1 MGIYYDIFYDRDNP
15 KKEYKIPYAGDYFQ
29 NACTIGKTNLKRVG
43 DSSSKVYT
51 YVTDYGVD
59 GVPKGIESTKF
70 FKQFG
75 GDTYN
80 RKVILLSGL
89 DGGYDYDL
97 GVKTPYI
104 YIDREHYPT
113 TDWGRDVYRSSF
125 EFIALG
131 GKFKFQIDT
140 IWDGTDADTSIHL
153 TNTAYGDFKEV
164 KMSYILMPN
173 SIRDMLEHY
182 VNIPNDTTNT
192 DDGYTYQ
199 SSYVVVDRQYYT
211 GTAYSIGVGPAYI
224 DESCGVYV
232 RTKKYT
238 KSEVDD
244 FINHVKNDTKDVD
257 SDNNTH
263 DSGGGNG
270 GDGNG
275 NVPTGDKIKL
285 PDIPSKNIVGTG
297 LLHGYVVSDSELG
310 TFSDWLWQDDIIK
323 YLSSL
328 FSQSPLDCII
338 NTNLLPFTPTS
349 SGNENI
355 IVGGKTSTA
364 TGAKLSAQYMS
375 FNFNYNGLNSH
386 LWGSALDYERGLK
399 CTLYI
404 PFVGQVNISTNLC
417 AYTHLTLR
425 YIIDVVSGQ
434 GIVALMSSKSSATW
448 DNDRNDI
455 VVDTWSFNC
464 ASSIPLMRRDISGL
478 ISGAI
483 GATASIASGNVLG
496 VASSVMQA
504 RPSVQKSGQYNTN
517 SGYMGGR
524 RPYITYEFSKAVIPP
539 NLYTATGR
547 PQYASVKLSTC
558 KGFTKCDNPQIDF
571 KNSKPTSNEI
581 NEIYNMLEQGVIV

>member
-15 KKEYKIPYAGDYFQ
+15 KKAYKIPYAGDYFQ
-29 NACTIGKTNLKRVG
+29 NACTLGKTDLKRVG
-43 DSSSKVYT
+43 DSGSNVYT
-51 YVTDYGVD
+51 YVTDYGED
-59 GVPKGIESTKF
+59 GVPKGIESTEF

-75 GDTYN
+75 TGSYKKT
-80 RKVILLSGL
+80 ILLSGL
-89 DGGYDYDL
+89 DGGYDSDV
-97 GVKTPYI
+97 GVATPYI
-104 YIDREHYPT
+104 YINRQHYPT
-113 TDWGRDVYRSSF
+113 ENWGRDVYRTTF
-125 EFIALG
+125 EFSALG
-131 GKFKFQIDT
+131 GKFRFQIYV
-140 IWDGTDADTSIHL
+140 IWDGIDAAASLPTLSDV
-153 TNTAYGDFKEV
+153 NYGDFKEDI
-164 KMSYILMPN
+164 MSYILMPN

-182 VNIPNDTTNT
+182 VDSPNGTHT
-192 DDGYTYQ
+192 DDGYIYQ
-199 SSYVVVDRQYYT
+199 TSYVVVESQYYT
-211 GTAYSIGVGPAYI
+211 GITYSIDAGGPYISGNSGVN
-224 DESCGVYV
+224 VN
-232 RTKKYT
+232 TKKYT
-238 KSEVDD
+238 KSEVDN
-244 FINHVKNDTKDVD
+244 FINHVKNDTEDVD
-257 SDNNTH
+257 NDNNTH
-263 DSGGGNG
+263 DTSGGND

-310 TFSDWLWQDDIIK
+310 TFADWLWQDDIIK

-338 NTNLLPFTPTS
+338 NTNLLPFTPTNGGS
-349 SGNENI
+349 ENI

-364 TGAKLSAQYMS
+364 TGGKLSAQYMS
-375 FNFNYNGLNSH
+375 FNFNYDGLNSH

-464 ASSIPLMRRDISGL
+464 ASTIPLMRRDISGL

-496 VASSVMQA
+496 VATSVMNA

-524 RPYITYEFSKAVIPP
+524 RPYITYEFSKAIIPT
-539 NLYTATGR
+539 NMYTASGR
-547 PQYASVKLSTC
+547 PQYASVKLSMC
-558 KGFTKCDNPQIDF
+558 RGFTKCENPQIVF
-571 KNSKPTSNEI
+571 NNSKPTSEEI